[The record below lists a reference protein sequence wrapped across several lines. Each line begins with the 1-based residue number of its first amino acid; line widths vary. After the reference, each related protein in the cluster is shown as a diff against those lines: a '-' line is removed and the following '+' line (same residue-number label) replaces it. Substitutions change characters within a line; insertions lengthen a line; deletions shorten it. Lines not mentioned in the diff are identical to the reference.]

1 MPVLI
6 IGLVVFLGIHSVSIV
21 APHWRS
27 ATIARVGE
35 KTWKGLY
42 SLAAGVGLALVIV
55 GFGLARRDPVV
66 FYSPPAA
73 LRHFSLLLMVPVFP
87 LLLATYFPGRI
98 SAAAKHPT
106 LVAVKLWAVAHL
118 LANGTLAEPRDRRRA
133 PSGRDDR
140 DAVDAQEDQQADDEH
155 EHGPIVAWNASVA
168 ATRRYAFGCASGSG
182 AAGRMCGLTTSQAVT
197 PMLIMASD
205 VAARAIAE
213 CMTSGATRPATRP
226 FAVLP
231 TKACSDDAMPRR
243 SGRRSRTI
251 KVTTGTIVA
260 QPNA

>member
-118 LANGTLAEPRDRRRA
+118 LANGTLADLLLFGGFLVWAVADRI
-133 PSGRDDR
+133 
-140 DAVDAQEDQQADDEH
+140 AVK
-155 EHGPIVAWNASVA
+155 
-168 ATRRYAFGCASGSG
+168 R
-182 AAGRMCGLTTSQAVT
+182 
-197 PMLIMASD
+197 
-205 VAARAIAE
+205 
-213 CMTSGATRPATRP
+213 RPAAEKHDVP
-226 FAVLP
+226 GAPPGPVNDVIAAVAGLLLY
-231 TKACSDDAMPRR
+231 AVFIFGAHRW
-243 SGRRSRTI
+243 I
-251 KVTTGTIVA
+251 TGVSPIG
-260 QPNA
+260 